1 MKGFFFMGLE
11 SKVKCKS
18 RYDVIVV
25 GGGPSG
31 APAGIASA
39 RMGAKTLVIE
49 AQNSLGGM
57 WAGGFMN
64 PIFSWETKKGILEEL
79 ITDLK
84 KRNAWGGF
92 WNESFIFEYMK
103 LLLEEKSIEAGVDVL
118 YDTHYIGCES
128 DGKRV
133 KGVYVSNIE
142 GLSYYEADVFID
154 CTGDAS
160 LCADAGVEWQIGVDG
175 DYTECQS
182 ITQMFMVA
190 GIPEKYREGIMMRDV
205 CEAAFERQ
213 GKGNQLPFKV
223 PYLIPAPNSDFA
235 NVQLTHMRG
244 YNPLSASDRTKAVM
258 EGRQQMITVFEAL
271 KTFDED
277 FKNTS
282 LVGTAPLLGVRESR
296 RIVGDYTLCEEDLL
310 KGAEFPDGI
319 CTCGFGID
327 IHDAKSTEQTCRRT
341 KIYQIPFR
349 SLIPKGFEGLL
360 VAGRSISGTHIAMA
374 SYRVT
379 GNCCAMG
386 EAAGK
391 AAAYAVKNR
400 CSVRDV
406 PNDLI
411 NLIKEK

>member
-1 MKGFFFMGLE
+1 MKGRIFMGLE
-11 SKVKCKS
+11 SKVKYKS
-18 RYDVIVV
+18 KYDVIVV

-57 WAGGFMN
+57 WSGGFMN
-64 PIFSWETKKGILEEL
+64 PLFSWKTKKGILEEL
-79 ITDLK
+79 INDLK
-84 KRNAWGGF
+84 ERNAWGGF
-92 WNESFIFEYMK
+92 WDESFIFEYMK
-103 LLLEEKSIEAGVDVL
+103 LLLEQKSVEAGVDLL
-118 YDTHYIGCES
+118 YDTRYIGCECEEN
-128 DGKRV
+128 RV

-142 GLSYYEADVFID
+142 GISYYEADVFID
-154 CTGDAS
+154 ATGDAS

-175 DYTECQS
+175 DYTECQAM
-182 ITQMFMVA
+182 TQMFMVA
-190 GIPEKYREGIMMRDV
+190 GFPEKYRDGLKMYDV
-205 CEAAFERQ
+205 CEAAFLKE
-213 GKGNQLPFKV
+213 GKGNHTPFDR

-244 YNPLSASDRTKAVM
+244 YDPLNATDRTKAVI

-271 KTFDED
+271 KNHDKDFED
-277 FKNTS
+277 MS
-282 LVGTAPLLGVRESR
+282 LIGAAPLLGVRESR
-296 RIVGDYTLCEEDLL
+296 RIVGEYTLNEDDLL
-310 KGAEFPDGI
+310 NGAKFPDGI

-327 IHDAKSTEQTCRRT
+327 IHDSKATKQTVIHT
-341 KIYQIPFR
+341 KPYQIPFR

-360 VAGRSISGTHIAMA
+360 VAGRSISGTHLAMA

-391 AAAYAVKNR
+391 AAAYAVKNN
-400 CSVRDV
+400 CSVRDI
-406 PNDLI
+406 PNELI
-411 NLIKEK
+411 NLIKK

>member
-1 MKGFFFMGLE
+1 MDLN
-11 SKVKCKS
+11 SKVKCKE

-31 APAGIASA
+31 APAGIAAA

-49 AQNSLGGM
+49 AQNALGGM

-64 PIFSWETKKGILEEL
+64 PLFDGINKKGIMREL
-79 ITDLK
+79 VDGLK
-84 KRNAWGGF
+84 ERNAFGGF
-92 WNESFIFEYMK
+92 WDKSFIFEYMK
-103 LLLEEKSIEAGVDVL
+103 LLLEEKSADAGVNVL
-118 YDTHYIGCES
+118 YDTHYIGCECEEN
-128 DGKRV
+128 RV

-142 GLSYYEADVFID
+142 GISYYEADVFID
-154 CTGDAS
+154 ATGDAS
-160 LCADAGVEWQIGVDG
+160 LCADAGVQWLIGENG
-175 DYTECQS
+175 DYTDCQAM
-182 ITQMFMVA
+182 TQMFMVC
-190 GIPEKYREGIMMRDV
+190 GFPEKYRDGLKMYDV
-205 CEAAFERQ
+205 CEAAFLKE
-213 GKGNQLPFKV
+213 GKGNHLPFKV

-244 YNPLSASDRTKAVM
+244 YDPLSASDRTKAVM

-271 KTFDED
+271 KNHDED
-277 FKNTS
+277 FKDMS
-282 LVGTAPLLGVRESR
+282 LVGAAPLLGVRESR
-296 RIVGDYTLCEEDLL
+296 RIVGEYTLNEDDLL
-310 KGAEFPDGI
+310 NGAQFPDGI

-327 IHDAKSTEQTCRRT
+327 IHDSKATKQTVIHT
-341 KIYQIPFR
+341 KPYQIPFR

-391 AAAYAVKNR
+391 AAAYASKSN
-400 CSVRDV
+400 CSVRNV
-406 PNDLI
+406 PYELI
-411 NLIKEK
+411 QEVKQ